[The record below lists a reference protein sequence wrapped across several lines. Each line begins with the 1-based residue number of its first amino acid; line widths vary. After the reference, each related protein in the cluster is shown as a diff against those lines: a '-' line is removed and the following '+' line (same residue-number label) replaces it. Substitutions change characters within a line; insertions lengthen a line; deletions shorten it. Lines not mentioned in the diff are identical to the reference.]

1 MKSSP
6 MSRPFYYLWTT
17 QTAANA
23 ADVLYIMALTVLV
36 LNQTNSLVSAAL
48 MPLMRS
54 FAQMISGLIAPLL
67 INRFRLPSLLLLSQT
82 GQFLLFIVL
91 AVYLQLQGSDA
102 SLILVFA
109 LVFVMSFLDG
119 WTVPTRNALVP
130 RLVPNEQSLL
140 KANGLISVS
149 DQVVQFAGWGLS
161 GIVVAM
167 LGPSPTLLVTAV
179 IYGLAAAFTLG
190 VKEPAE
196 SGDSAAH
203 ATTAASGMSG
213 TDGTSSASDTTANA
227 AIGSSSASATTDP
240 SRWHTLTEGWKTIW
254 RMPRLRLLTF
264 MDIID
269 MLGGSVWVGAFTL
282 AFVQTA
288 LGQGEEW
295 WGFINAAYFAGTVS
309 GGLLVLALV
318 RTIGDRFLSAMLIG
332 MAGYGLLTAVYAVN
346 TEPYIALILVL
357 LMGPFAELS
366 IVNRRTLIQRSV
378 GKLMLPKVLSAQAS
392 LLHLVFCIS
401 LLGMAGL
408 AEWFGIVNLY
418 LLAAALTIVAFIV
431 GVLGRR
437 SFQVPAEQ
445 DTGAN

>member
-6 MSRPFYYLWTT
+6 MSRPFYFLWTT

-36 LNQTNSLVSAAL
+36 LNETNSLVSAAL

-67 INRFRLPSLLLLSQT
+67 IHRFKLPALMLLSQT

-91 AVYLQLQGSDA
+91 AVYLQFQGSDA
-102 SLILVFA
+102 SFILVFA

-167 LGPSPTLLVTAV
+167 LGPSPTLLITAV

-196 SGDSAAH
+196 YSDTLTSADTDSSGI
-203 ATTAASGMSG
+203 SG
-213 TDGTSSASDTTANA
+213 TTSS
-227 AIGSSSASATTDP
+227 

-332 MAGYGLLTAVYAVN
+332 MAGYGLLTVAYALN
-346 TEPYIALILVL
+346 TQPYIALVLVL

-418 LLAAALTIVAFIV
+418 LLAAVLTMVAFIV

-437 SFQVPAEQ
+437 SFRGPSEQ
-445 DTGAN
+445 DTTEAG

>member
-213 TDGTSSASDTTANA
+213 TDGTSST
-227 AIGSSSASATTDP
+227 SATTGP

-418 LLAAALTIVAFIV
+418 LLAAVLTIVAFIV

-437 SFQVPAEQ
+437 SFRAPAEQ
-445 DTGAN
+445 DTAPN